1 MDNYSA
7 RIEIQDGEIQ
17 KILDRLTQA
26 QEEIY
31 SCYTELENLGIVVIR
46 PREETGKGKRTASGN

>member
-46 PREETGKGKRTASGN
+46 PDKKMEGEEF

>member
-46 PREETGKGKRTASGN
+46 PREETGGEGDG